1 MSKEKTVMLLS
12 GNEAFARGVLEAG
25 VDVAAAYPGTPSTE
39 IMETIARF
47 GKETGMH
54 AEWSI
59 NEKVAFEVALGASWS
74 GLRSFTAA
82 KHVGLNVAAD
92 PFFTAALFGGM
103 KGGFVMVIA
112 DDPSFHSSQNEQDT
126 RMYALAAHAICME
139 PSTPQEALDMI
150 KFAYDF
156 SEKWESL
163 VILRSTTRLSHSRGP
178 VELGAIPKKES
189 HKGEFIKNPT
199 QFVCLPANARRT
211 KPLLMEKLEKI
222 KEYSNTSEWNV
233 LEKGDKS
240 LLIIASG
247 VSYEY
252 VKDAIQ
258 ELDLKPTVYKIGF
271 SNPLPE
277 GKIIELL
284 KEYPKCLIVEEVEP
298 YLELNV
304 KALAAENNIQVQ
316 IFGRKEKVIPIS
328 NELNPKIV
336 KQAITQVL
344 NLKKAE
350 TEEASLPTNA
360 EINEKLPNRPPELCA
375 GCPHRATF
383 FAIKQAAKKRKL
395 DPIMPGDIGCYT
407 LGFMPPLSAVDTTV
421 AMGASIGIA
430 NGIAQATN
438 QVVIPVIG
446 DSTFFHT
453 GIPALINA
461 IVNNAKFV
469 CVIVDN
475 QLTAMTGGQPTPELG
490 KTAFGEPAGVVPLE
504 QVCKGLGI
512 KNVEVV
518 DPYDLEKTTEVIGKA
533 IDSGELSVVIAR
545 RDCALEYTRQVKR
558 AKQKLDTYFV
568 DEDLCTGCRI
578 CVRTFACPAITFD
591 YDKKKAHV
599 DESMCMGCGVCRIV
613 CPYDA
618 FIKR

>member
-1 MSKEKTVMLLS
+1 LAQQKTKMLLS
-12 GNEAFARGVLEAG
+12 GNEAIARGVLEAG

-39 IMETIARF
+39 IMETITMF

-59 NEKVAFEVALGASWS
+59 NEKVAFEVALGAAWS

-103 KGGFVMVIA
+103 KGGMVMCVA

-139 PSTPQEALDMI
+139 PSTPQEALDMV

-156 SEKWESL
+156 SEEWESL
-163 VILRSTTRLSHSRGP
+163 VIIRSTTRLSHSRGP
-178 VELGAIPKKES
+178 VELSDLPKKEMLQ
-189 HKGEFIKNPT
+189 GEFVKDPGN
-199 QFVCLPANARRT
+199 FVCLPANARRT
-211 KPLLMEKLEKI
+211 KPLLMEKMEKI
-222 KEYSNTSEWNV
+222 KELSSKSQWNV
-233 LEKGDKS
+233 VTEGKDP
-240 LLIIASG
+240 LLVITSG
-247 VSYEY
+247 VSYTY

-258 ELDLKPTVYKIGF
+258 EMGIEPTIYKIGF

-277 GKIIELL
+277 EKIIELL
-284 KEYPKCLIVEEVEP
+284 KQHPTCLIAEEVEP
-298 YLELNV
+298 YLELSI
-304 KALAAENNIQVQ
+304 KALAAENGLKVK

-328 NELNPKIV
+328 NELNPLILKEAFSKVLEKPV
-336 KQAITQVL
+336 KQMGE
-344 NLKKAE
+344 NLPPQAE
-350 TEEASLPTNA
+350 VNQTLPV
-360 EINEKLPNRPPELCA
+360 RPPELCP

-383 FAIKQAAKKRKL
+383 YAIKRAAKKRKL

-407 LGFMPPLSAVDTTV
+407 LGFMKPLNAVDTTV

-430 NGIAQATN
+430 NGIAQSSD

-461 IVNNAKFV
+461 IVNKAKIV
-469 CVIVDN
+469 LVIVDN

-490 KTAFGEPAGVVPLE
+490 RNAFGDPAPKVTLE
-504 QVCKGLGI
+504 QVIQGLGI
-512 KNVEVV
+512 TNLQIV
-518 DPYDLEKTTEVIGKA
+518 DPYELENTIEAIGKA
-533 IDSGELSVVIAR
+533 IDSQELAVVISR
-545 RDCALEYTRQVKR
+545 RDCALEHTRQVKK
-558 AKQKLDTYFV
+558 AKEKLDKYYV
-568 DEDLCTGCRI
+568 DEDTCIGCRT

-591 YDKKKAHV
+591 DESKKAHV
-599 DESMCMGCGVCRIV
+599 DESMCIGCGVCRII
-613 CPYDA
+613 CPKDA
-618 FIKR
+618 FTKR